1 MQENKLILYNIN
13 KTKLHSI
20 NLQFFRE
27 GAATFPYK
35 RPRFVALIQAGPSS
49 GPVAGP
55 SSAVTHAGPAAKRAR
70 VDTTSETGNTV
81 PYLKF
86 MFYTQILLISTQQP
100 SRYTEIYMFRF

>member
-81 PYLKF
+81 RYL
-86 MFYTQILLISTQQP
+86 
-100 SRYTEIYMFRF
+100 